1 MWKVIKYSLRLSGWM
16 GFAFC
21 LLFAIGMVV
30 FLMMTDQQKYLK
42 ALPSGISMAA
52 FMMPYYVFRIADKRI
67 SNDCLYLPAKPTDK
81 FFGFQVPAITTMLIL
96 FCTTLPLLTLSDI
109 EKENMISGL
118 LLTPSV
124 WSLSLYSSFLKPLTK
139 RVAILVLTGVI
150 GAHVTVLMK
159 LDFDIPSVWHY
170 VMRLAAIV
178 TTVLLTMAAYYKFK
192 NYEITEG

>member
-118 LLTPSV
+118 LLTTSV
-124 WSLSLYSSFLKPLTK
+124 WSLSLYSSFLKPLT
-139 RVAILVLTGVI
+139 RRSCYCADETGLRY
-150 GAHVTVLMK
+150 T
-159 LDFDIPSVWHY
+159 F
-170 VMRLAAIV
+170 RLALCNETRSNCDYGSAYNGC
-178 TTVLLTMAAYYKFK
+178 LL
-192 NYEITEG
+192 